1 MVIPSVSAPNF
12 VSVTLKATPS
22 NNAVLC
28 GPSIQTH
35 ESTRGGV
42 ESGANLF
49 KPSHQYETNLG
60 HRNSVLLRSGIPI

>member
-1 MVIPSVSAPNF
+1 
-12 VSVTLKATPS
+12 
-22 NNAVLC
+22 
-28 GPSIQTH
+28 
-35 ESTRGGV
+35 V